1 MCEIRD
7 DGGCCCYV
15 RTTILRP
22 LPLPLLA
29 ASASTA
35 LENPRC
41 GAGVVVDDVLNS
53 SVFGGH
59 QHLRALEV
67 CK

>member
-1 MCEIRD
+1 MSTKL
-7 DGGCCCYV
+7 YV
-15 RTTILRP
+15 NRAMKAAATG
-22 LPLPLLA
+22 A
-29 ASASTA
+29 FASSASATA
-35 LENPRC
+35 LENSRC
-41 GAGVVVDDVLNS
+41 GAGVVVDNDVLNS